1 LRIGHLAGMPRRPRV
16 VIPGVPHHVTQRGND
31 RQLVFYSTANR
42 SLYLSFLARHA
53 DRYGTRILGYCLMN
67 NHVHL
72 IAVPE
77 REDSLAKT
85 LARTQSEYAQSVNR
99 TRERSGHL
107 WQNRFFS
114 CPMGPTHLQRAMLY
128 VDMNPVRA
136 GLVAAPCEWL
146 WSSARVH
153 VQESAY
159 DPVMGPGW
167 EETFG
172 FWDHAHWQTC
182 LQSAIPD
189 EDCDAVRCATRTGEP
204 LGASEFVARIERE
217 AGRDLRVLARGRPP
231 KNASDPF
238 FGRLGRLGRP
248 GVRTSFGPLS
258 GPSDRGSIQPAAPA

>member
-1 LRIGHLAGMPRRPRV
+1 MPRRPRV

-31 RQLVFYSTANR
+31 RQPVFYSTANR
-42 SLYLSFLARHA
+42 GFYLSLLARHA
-53 DRYGTRILGYCLMN
+53 GRYGTKILGYCLMN

-77 REDSLAKT
+77 RGDSLANT
-85 LARTQSEYAQSVNR
+85 LARTQSEYSQSVNR

-114 CPMGPTHLQRAMLY
+114 YPMGPTHLQRAMLY

-136 GLVAAPCEWL
+136 GLVAAPTDWP
-146 WSSARVH
+146 WSSAH
-153 VQESAY
+153 AHSQESAF
-159 DPVMGPGW
+159 DLVMGQGW
-167 EETFG
+167 EENFG

-189 EDCDAVRCATRTGEP
+189 EDCEAVRCATRTGEP
-204 LGASEFVARIERE
+204 MGASEFVARIERE
-217 AGRDLRVLARGRPP
+217 AGRSLRVLARGRPP

-238 FGRLGRLGRP
+238 FGRLGRSGRP
-248 GVRTSFGPLS
+248 GVRPSFAPLPDPS
-258 GPSDRGSIQPAAPA
+258 GRDLTQPAAPA

>member
-1 LRIGHLAGMPRRPRV
+1 MPRRPRV
-16 VIPGVPHHVTQRGND
+16 VVPGVPHHVTQRGND
-31 RQLVFYSTANR
+31 HQLVFYSTANR

-53 DRYGTRILGYCLMN
+53 AKYGAKILGYCLMN

-72 IAVPE
+72 IAVPA

-99 TRERSGHL
+99 TLERSGHL

-136 GLVAAPCEWL
+136 GLVGAPSDWP
-146 WSSARVH
+146 WSSAKAH
-153 VQESAY
+153 IQESAF
-159 DPVMGPGW
+159 DLVMGEGW
-167 EETFG
+167 EENFG
-172 FWDHAHWQTC
+172 FWDYAQWQRC

-217 AGRDLRVLARGRPP
+217 AGRNLRVLGRGRPA

-238 FGRLGRLGRP
+238 SGRFGRLGRP
-248 GVRTSFGPLS
+248 GVRTSFGPLRDLS
-258 GPSDRGSIQPAAPA
+258 GRGLIQPAAPA